1 MPQCTARIGHLPAT
15 VASSNGETTQLA
27 ADQQLLE
34 LRNAHWDLV
43 AEANADGDHKEYSK
57 SPAWRANITKIH
69 SALLHAAPGSAEGPL
84 YEVTQ
89 ILRSF
94 HPGRAL
100 PCTNPTKLASVLQP
114 AIDEGLL
121 TQQQVDDLVEIAR
134 NGISAPEFRDL
145 SGPALDLSEGNTVD
159 PEEEQILL
167 DFYFRQAAKG
177 RVLMLPQ
184 TDAEY
189 LDTLG
194 SVVIS
199 PSFLAYA
206 EGKDPRPI
214 LNLSSQNNGVNQ
226 RMDDL
231 PPEQDGYTTIPKI
244 AQKTVFKYID
254 MVQHPDKYGITDV
267 NDIDLAMFVA
277 DASDAFYR
285 LPISPSLVGVQCARV
300 AGYTIIPMCCTF
312 GWKRSAEAFSHI
324 TASILAAHRSDLRK
338 ATTLNPTFDT
348 TKHSSTGNTTSD
360 TTNSHTDAG
369 RTTWQVLA
377 EDAYPDHIRSSD
389 GHVDD
394 FYSIALTSCD
404 AAIGAASD
412 LIYAITSHLGMDS
425 VSAKKFAQSSFWSS
439 LQKS

>member
-1 MPQCTARIGHLPAT
+1 
-15 VASSNGETTQLA
+15 VASSNGENTQLA
-27 ADQQLLE
+27 TDQQLLE

-43 AEANADGDHKEYSK
+43 AEANVIGDHKEYSK
-57 SPAWRANITKIH
+57 SAAWRASITSIH
-69 SALLHAAPGSAEGPL
+69 SALLHAAPASESGPL

-100 PCTNPTKLASVLQP
+100 PCTNPTKLATVLQP
-114 AIDEGLL
+114 AIDEGHL
-121 TQQQVDDLVEIAR
+121 TQQQVDGLVEIAR
-134 NGISAPEFRDL
+134 NGISATEFRDL
-145 SGPALDLSEGNTVD
+145 LGPALDLSEGNTTD
-159 PEEEQILL
+159 PDEEKILL

-184 TDAEY
+184 TDANY
-189 LDTLG
+189 IDTLG

-206 EGKDPRPI
+206 PGKDPRPI
-214 LNLSSQNNGVNQ
+214 LNLSSQNDGVNQ

-231 PPEQDGYTTIPKI
+231 PPEEDGYTTIPKI
-244 AQKTVFKYID
+244 AAKTVFKYID
-254 MVQHPDKYGITDV
+254 MVQHPGKYGIKNV

-285 LPISPSLVGVQCARV
+285 LPISPTLVGVQCARV

-324 TASILAAHRSDLRK
+324 TASILAAHKSDLRK
-338 ATTLNPTFDT
+338 ATTLNPAFNT
-348 TKHSSTGNTTSD
+348 TQHSSAENGNCCSDSD
-360 TTNSHTDAG
+360 TDIERNA
-369 RTTWQVLA
+369 WQVLS
-377 EDAYPDHIRSSD
+377 EDVYPDHIRLSD

-394 FYSIALTSCD
+394 FYSVALTSCE

-412 LIYAITSHLGMDS
+412 LIYAITNHLYLQRNLHSHPFG
-425 VSAKKFAQSSFWSS
+425 VAYKKS
-439 LQKS
+439 